1 MQKQR
6 FIPSEAVKVTDKQ
19 SDAVAYLYEMRG
31 NPCAVAYVGKQ
42 TKPAIF
48 ARFLDTQRRERA
60 IQDLFSSRQSALTY
74 KAARKAQDSK
84 PHGFQLG
91 HILMSSWGYE
101 QTNINWFEITKII
114 GDRMI
119 EIRPIGAVVDYTGDM
134 SGTCTPRAG
143 DYIGD
148 AMRLRVSRGS
158 VKVSSC
164 ARASL
169 WDGRPRHWS
178 SWH

>member
-6 FIPSEAVKVTDKQ
+6 WIPPQSVKVTDKH

-31 NPCAVAYVGKQ
+31 DPCAVAYVG
-42 TKPAIF
+42 TRAKPEIF
-48 ARFLDTQRRERA
+48 ARFPSNERRERA
-60 IQDLFSSRQSALTY
+60 IKDLFGTRQNVLAY
-74 KAARKAQDSK
+74 KAERKALESK

-101 QTNINWFEITKII
+101 QTNVDWYEVTKII
-114 GDRMI
+114 SDRMV
-119 EIRPIGAVVDYTGDM
+119 EIRPIAAVVDYTGDM
-134 SGTCTPRAG
+134 SGTCAPRAG
-143 DYIGD
+143 EYIGD

-164 ARASL
+164 ARAFL
-169 WDGRPRHWS
+169 WDGRPRNWS
-178 SWH
+178 SYH